1 MTYFFI
7 EAIKMKT
14 NLYTA
19 FIRKTGLYFILIALA
34 GFFVS
39 CSGDKN
45 QEQDEGEEFERAAS
59 ELSDRV
65 RKVIYQIP
73 PPSEIPVLI
82 ESTGANFNPDL
93 VNVLDKAKKYTTNN
107 KVAALNL
114 GVYTTDIGYLV
125 TYEKV
130 QEALNYMEVCLELGE
145 SIGIQ
150 HAIDQAV
157 VKKFESSL
165 DNRDTLA
172 SIINQVIRDSDEF
185 LNENERSNIAA
196 LIISGTFIEGLYI
209 ATQLVDTYPKD
220 LLPEDSRNLVLAP
233 LIRMILEQE
242 ESLGDMVILLNNIED
257 KDDWIAG
264 LINSMEELKKN
275 YEALDVQGPLSEN
288 RTDVVLTDRTLER
301 ITIQIKKIRN
311 TVTY

>member
-34 GFFVS
+34 GIFVS